1 MVPVYNEE
9 ENVAALLDEV
19 SEVLLPLGAFE
30 ALLVDD
36 GSSDRTAEFGGRWKA
51 EHGVDWLRIVRL
63 RHNRGQ
69 SAAVLAGVERA
80 TAPIVLIMDGDQ
92 QNDPRDFR
100 PMLDLVESGRYQAVT
115 GHRVERRDTFVRRAS
130 SRIGNAVR
138 NLITG
143 DHVRDA
149 ACGIKAMR
157 RSLFLA
163 LPRFNGMHRF
173 MVTLAR
179 CAGADVLEVPV
190 SHRPRAAGVAKY
202 GIGNR
207 ALRGLWD
214 CFAVRWYRKRL
225 LVFAVKEE
233 L

>member
-1 MVPVYNEE
+1 M
-9 ENVAALLDEV
+9 
-19 SEVLLPLGAFE
+19 
-30 ALLVDD
+30 
-36 GSSDRTAEFGGRWKA
+36 T
-51 EHGVDWLRIVRL
+51 
-63 RHNRGQ
+63 
-69 SAAVLAGVERA
+69 
-80 TAPIVLIMDGDQ
+80 GD
-92 QNDPRDFR
+92 
-100 PMLDLVESGRYQAVT
+100 
-115 GHRVERRDTFVRRAS
+115 RVERRDSLVRRAS
-130 SRIGNAVR
+130 SRLGNAVR

-157 RSLFLA
+157 RSLFLE

-173 MVTLAR
+173 MATLAR
-179 CAGADVLEVPV
+179 YAGAEVLEVPV
-190 SHRPRAAGVAKY
+190 NHRPRAAGVAKY

-207 ALRGLWD
+207 AVRGLWD